1 MSRKKKDKDSKEDII
16 EGIGFALAMIIAA
29 VFLYLTPSYLGSEIV
44 TIIISSILVSFG
56 IGGLGMA
63 LNKLN
68 NGESNL
74 GFDNLGLGVAMLI
87 IWGIVYYYFQ
97 YIWLNWALLIVLG
110 FGLFG
115 TATGI
120 TSLFVNV
127 LSSKSKREAAIKI
140 PVALIQIATTI
151 VALYEIF
158 TKLKIFE

>member
-1 MSRKKKDKDSKEDII
+1 MSSKKKDKPSKKII
-16 EGIGFALAMIIAA
+16 IDGIGLSIAMIIAA

-56 IGGLGMA
+56 ISGLGMS
-63 LNKLN
+63 LTELN
-68 NGESNL
+68 NGESI
-74 GFDNLGLGVAMLI
+74 GIDRLGLGVAMLI
-87 IWGIVYYYFQ
+87 IWGIVYYFSQ

-110 FGLFG
+110 IGLFG

-120 TSLFVNV
+120 TILFVNV

-158 TKLKIFE
+158 TKLKIFK